1 MTVQQVAQEKTL
13 TVDTGIGL
21 LKFGASARG
30 KSINCG
36 DGFSIRTDK
45 ILLAD
50 GTAYSGLVTISDMDG
65 GELYGAAIYLADTN
79 DITEQ
84 SDDDFLEKLGRSAE
98 EVFPYRYK
106 YHGKIA
112 CDHHVGA
119 DGWST

>member
-1 MTVQQVAQEKTL
+1 MPQQVSQKRSL
-13 TVDTGIGL
+13 TVDTGLGL
-21 LKFGASARG
+21 LKFGAAARG

-36 DGFSIRTDK
+36 DGFSIRTAK
-45 ILLAD
+45 IKFAD
-50 GTAYSGLVTISDMDG
+50 GTTHSGFVTICDMDS

-84 SDDDFLEKLGRSAE
+84 SDDDFLAKLGRSDE

-106 YHGKIA
+106 YHGTIA